1 MLKIVV
7 FFIAFFILVIVG
19 FLPIVF
25 SRVMD
30 STKYEDVMGND
41 NVYLAII
48 ILSEIYVILFTLL
61 GLFGSIK
68 PSRGCLIWYIVF
80 LFQALVLFFIVFI
93 TFLIFYISQDTFLT
107 DYCSNGSFTPYRKQ
121 VRIYDEQV
129 LNMGTTGYFCGASTC
144 ACNLP
149 GSNAAFTKYIANYN
163 DANTPGS
170 GTSITDSSSGSSKV
184 QDCDFYNSYDGHTKA
199 FLEAMA

>member
-7 FFIAFFILVIVG
+7 FFTAFCILVIVG

-41 NVYLAII
+41 NLYLAII

-80 LFQALVLFFIVFI
+80 LFQALVLFLILFVA
-93 TFLIFYISQDTFLT
+93 FLVFYISQETYMTNFCKD
-107 DYCSNGSFTPYRKQ
+107 GSFMPYRRQ
-121 VRIYDEQV
+121 ARLYDDQII
-129 LNMGTTGYFCGASTC
+129 NMGSSGYYCEANTC
-144 ACNLP
+144 TCNLP
-149 GSNAAFTKYIANYN
+149 GDNASFTMYV
-163 DANTPGS
+163 T
-170 GTSITDSSSGSSKV
+170 
-184 QDCDFYNSYDGHTKA
+184 
-199 FLEAMA
+199 